1 MSSALRMVL
10 LLVTACL
17 LAVVGAIGLVT
28 DVSTKPNPRF
38 PSASCGT
45 SVSRI
50 DYGTGGRGMLCDNA
64 IMGRR
69 GWAYSALLLSVLGA
83 AVALVTPFRP
93 TDTTGDATP
102 PAA

>member
-10 LLVTACL
+10 FLVAAVL

-28 DVSTKPNPRF
+28 DVSTESSPRF
-38 PSASCGT
+38 PSISCGT
-45 SVSRI
+45 SAHRI
-50 DYGTGGRGMLCDNA
+50 EHGTNGLNIPCDDA
-64 IMGRR
+64 IMKRL
-69 GWAYSALLLSVLGA
+69 GWVYTALLLAVLSA
-83 AVALVTPFRP
+83 AVAHATPLRP

>member
-10 LLVTACL
+10 LLVAAVL
-17 LAVVGAIGLVT
+17 LAGVGAIGLVT
-28 DVSTKPNPRF
+28 DVSIKPNPRF
-38 PSASCGT
+38 PSISCGT

-64 IMGRR
+64 IEGRR
-69 GWAYSALLLSVLGA
+69 IWAYGALLLSVLSA
-83 AVALVTPFRP
+83 AVALGTRLRP
-93 TDTTGDATP
+93 TDATP